1 MNSVVI
7 TGNISKDL
15 EIRYSASQTAVLRFT
30 VAVSRRKKEDGADFI
45 NCIAFGK
52 TAENTE
58 RFCHK
63 GSKVGVKGRIQTGS
77 YEKEDGTR
85 VYTTDIIADEVEFLD
100 SRSDAERPKPK
111 EEVQV
116 DYTVSEEPVPQFE
129 AVDSEI
135 PF

>member
-1 MNSVVI
+1 MNNVTLI
-7 TGNISKDL
+7 GNITRDL
-15 EIRYSASQTAVLRFT
+15 ELRYSASQTAVLKFT

-63 GSKVGVKGRIQTGS
+63 GSKVGVKGRIQIGS
-77 YEKEDGTR
+77 YEKDDGTK
-85 VYTTDIIADEVEFLD
+85 VYTTDIVADEVEFLD
-100 SRSDAERPKPK
+100 SKSEPLK
-111 EEVQV
+111 V
-116 DYTVSEEPVPQFE
+116 DYKVSEEPEPQGFAAISE
-129 AVDSEI
+129 EI

>member
-1 MNSVVI
+1 M
-7 TGNISKDL
+7 
-15 EIRYSASQTAVLRFT
+15 RFT
-30 VAVSRRKKEDGADFI
+30 IAVSRRKKEDGSDFI

-63 GSKVGVKGRIQTGS
+63 GSKVGVVGRIQTGS
-77 YEKEDGTR
+77 YEKEDGTK
-85 VYTTDIIADEVEFLD
+85 VYTTDIIADNVEFLD
-100 SRSDAERPKPK
+100 SRSEKPR

-116 DYTVSEEPVPQFE
+116 SYTATEEPNFEAVSEE
-129 AVDSEI
+129 I

>member
-1 MNSVVI
+1 MNTVTLI
-7 TGNISKDL
+7 GNITKDL
-15 EIRYSASQTAVLRFT
+15 ELRYTASQTAVLRFT
-30 VAVSRRKKEDGADFI
+30 IAVSRRKKEDGADFI

-63 GSKVGVKGRIQTGS
+63 GSKVGVVGRIQTGS
-77 YEKEDGTR
+77 YEKDDGTK
-85 VYTTDIIADEVEFLD
+85 VYTTDIIADNVYFLD
-100 SRSDAERPKPK
+100 SRSDKPR

-116 DYTVSEEPVPQFE
+116 SYTVTEEPEPQFE
-129 AVDSEI
+129 AVSEEI

>member
-1 MNSVVI
+1 MNCAI
-7 TGNISKDL
+7 IIGNVSRDL
-15 EIRYSASQTAVLRFT
+15 ELRYSASQTAVLKFS

-52 TAENTE
+52 TAENME

-85 VYTTDIIADEVEFLD
+85 IYTTDIIADEVEFLD
-100 SRSDAERPKPK
+100 SREKSEP
-111 EEVQV
+111 QV
-116 DYTVSEEPVPQFE
+116 KYTVAEEPDPQEGF
-129 AVDSEI
+129 AALDGDLTI